1 MNWSK
6 DGKLG
11 SFSRFY
17 FSAFSQPCGSNCEAG
32 IITMIIIIETIV
44 SCWSHSFLTIT
55 LKCQSCQ
62 VLNTHFPSHV
72 SDFLSVSLRDFWCSS
87 LSTHW
92 NKYNPYWLG
101 GKTENYINNLLF
113 SLCGW
118 NNMIFSSLFLLK
130 LHILTS
136 LFSVS
141 HVSGAYFLQSPFS
154 SAIFT
159 TVHLLPQRFGPL

>member
-11 SFSRFY
+11 SFRRFY
-17 FSAFSQPCGSNCEAG
+17 FDAFSQPCGSNCEAG

-62 VLNTHFPSHV
+62 VLSTLMSQIFSQ
-72 SDFLSVSLRDFWCSS
+72 SLCSFRDFWCSS

-130 LHILTS
+130 LHTLTS

-141 HVSGAYFLQSPFS
+141 HVSGAYFLRSSSPLF
-154 SAIFT
+154 FT
-159 TVHLLPQRFGPL
+159 SVHLLP